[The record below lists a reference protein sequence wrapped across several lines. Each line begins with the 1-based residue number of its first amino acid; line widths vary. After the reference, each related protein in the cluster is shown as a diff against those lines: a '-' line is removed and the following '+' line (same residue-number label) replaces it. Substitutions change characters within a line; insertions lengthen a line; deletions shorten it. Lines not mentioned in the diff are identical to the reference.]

1 MPPRRA
7 DCRALAGCR
16 AVRSDRRRKPGC
28 HQHALAVGQQ
38 QPSTSQEPFSSNPY
52 DRARCPTGHR
62 PDAQVHLRRGFV
74 VRLVRAGAVAAALL
88 CLGSGVAA
96 ADPLPVA
103 DVTQSADTDDGW
115 DRSAALTRMTI
126 NPVPNMA
133 ATAFTREGFVTG
145 KAAATIDGNGATAV
159 NSGSLVFGVQLG
171 CQVDLSEGASVDV
184 GADAG
189 INPGF
194 SSGNLLNNI
203 GPYADID
210 GDISINLLPGN
221 ISNVGLGKK
230 ELRGRSG
237 EIVVHDAHVKVDGC
251 GGQVAIR
258 FFATAMID
266 TDKSDDSVNAYGDI
280 LTL

>member
-1 MPPRRA
+1 MLRLLRA
-7 DCRALAGCR
+7 GA
-16 AVRSDRRRKPGC
+16 
-28 HQHALAVGQQ
+28 
-38 QPSTSQEPFSSNPY
+38 
-52 DRARCPTGHR
+52 
-62 PDAQVHLRRGFV
+62 GFV
-74 VRLVRAGAVAAALL
+74 VLL
-88 CLGSGVAA
+88 SLSSGVAA

-115 DRSAALTRMTI
+115 HLSAALTRMTI
-126 NPVPNMA
+126 NSVPNMA

-145 KAAATIDGNGATAV
+145 KGAATIDGNGATAV

-171 CQVDLSEGASVDV
+171 CQVDLSEGASVDL

-230 ELRGRSG
+230 ELKGRSG
-237 EIVVHDAHVKVDGC
+237 EIAVHDAHVKVDGC